1 MRSTKG
7 LAHILIGALL
17 VLPAAAPAKAANP
30 APGCIGIGVGLLNSY
45 FDLPWS
51 SAEIEK
57 FSASITEPSAT
68 AFWGVEKQAGTGR
81 VETLISPGGGLQVKG
96 QGTAFA
102 IYQPLSPP
110 KLVPGFDYLLVD
122 VVARVFV
129 KQGRVGISLSGG
141 PASFSPLAYP
151 REPFRSTATGKWV
164 TIGLEAMVSA
174 NTAVYDRVSIV
185 ALDPDAEFRLGCIT
199 FVTHERNIGSPDPG
213 PPTKGAMLTLPA
225 SRDKAG

>member
-1 MRSTKG
+1 MQTTKG
-7 LAHILIGALL
+7 LVRILIGFLL
-17 VLPAAAPAKAANP
+17 AMQAAAPAKATNA

-57 FSASITEPSAT
+57 FSASITVPSAT
-68 AFWGVEKQAGTGR
+68 AFWGVEKQASTGT

-102 IYQPLSPP
+102 IYQPLASP
-110 KLVPGFDYLLVD
+110 KLIPGFDYLLVD
-122 VVARVFV
+122 VLARVFV
-129 KQGRVGISLSGG
+129 KQGTVGIALSAG

-151 REPFRSTATGKWV
+151 HAPFRSTATGKWV
-164 TIGLEAMVSA
+164 TIGLQTMVSA
-174 NTAVYDRVSIV
+174 NTPTYDRVSIV
-185 ALDPDAEFRLGCIT
+185 ALGPDSEFRLGCIT

-213 PPTKGAMLTLPA
+213 PPTKGAMLPA
-225 SRDKAG
+225 PSPTTPG

>member
-1 MRSTKG
+1 MLSAKG
-7 LAHILIGALL
+7 LVGILIGVLL
-17 VLPAAAPAKAANP
+17 AMQAAAPAKAANP

-68 AFWGVEKQAGTGR
+68 AFWGVEKQDGSGS
-81 VETLISPGGGLQVKG
+81 VETLISPGGGLEVRG

-102 IYQPLSPP
+102 IYQPLAPP
-110 KLVPGFDYLLVD
+110 NLVPGFDYLLVD
-122 VVARVFV
+122 VLARVFV
-129 KQGRVGISLSGG
+129 KQGTVGIALSAG

-174 NTAVYDRVSIV
+174 NTAAYDRISIV
-185 ALDPDAEFRLGCIT
+185 GLDPDSAFRLGCIT

-213 PPTKGAMLTLPA
+213 PPTKGAMLPA
-225 SRDKAG
+225 PAASTPG